1 MRNEKT
7 PLVPMAPPATFR
19 TGVALDLTEDGCPQ
33 SPGDII
39 PDALPPV

>member
-7 PLVPMAPPATFR
+7 PLVPMAHPAAVR
-19 TGVALDLTEDGCPQ
+19 TGVVLYLTEDGCPQ